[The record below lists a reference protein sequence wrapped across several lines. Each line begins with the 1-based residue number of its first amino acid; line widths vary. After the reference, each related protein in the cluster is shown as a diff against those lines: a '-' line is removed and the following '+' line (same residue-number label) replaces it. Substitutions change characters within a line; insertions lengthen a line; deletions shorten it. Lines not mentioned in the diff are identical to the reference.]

1 MDYKEK
7 IKQLA
12 KILEEMINI
21 MSSDK
26 KDKRLVTIT
35 NLYNRVQK
43 ANKNELSDIR
53 REIIRLNGG
62 MGSFFDM
69 GAGST
74 ELQSIRF
81 FELSNKLF
89 DAAVEVIR

>member
-1 MDYKEK
+1 MNNLNQ
-7 IKQLA
+7 II
-12 KILEEMINI
+12 KILQEMITI

-26 KDKRLVTIT
+26 EDIRLAVIT
-35 NLYNRVQK
+35 NLYARVQK
-43 ANKNELSDIR
+43 ADEKELSDIG
-53 REIIRLNGG
+53 REIISLYGG

-69 GAGST
+69 GAGSM

-81 FELSNKLF
+81 SKLSSKLF

>member
-1 MDYKEK
+1 MNNLNQ
-7 IKQLA
+7 II
-12 KILEEMINI
+12 KILQEMITI

-26 KDKRLVTIT
+26 EDIRLAVIT
-35 NLYNRVQK
+35 NLYARVQK
-43 ANKNELSDIR
+43 ADEKELSDIG
-53 REIIRLNGG
+53 REIISLYGG

-81 FELSNKLF
+81 SKLSSKLF

>member
-1 MDYKEK
+1 MNNLDQ
-7 IKQLA
+7 II
-12 KILEEMINI
+12 KILQEMITI

-26 KDKRLVTIT
+26 EDIRLAVIT
-35 NLYNRVQK
+35 NLYARVQK
-43 ANKNELSDIR
+43 ADEKELSDIG
-53 REIIRLNGG
+53 REIISLYGG

-81 FELSNKLF
+81 SKLSSKLF
-89 DAAVEVIR
+89 EAAVEVVR

>member
-1 MDYKEK
+1 MNNLDQ
-7 IKQLA
+7 II
-12 KILEEMINI
+12 KILQEMITI

-26 KDKRLVTIT
+26 EDIRLAVIT
-35 NLYNRVQK
+35 NLYARVQK
-43 ANKNELSDIR
+43 ADEKELSDIG
-53 REIIRLNGG
+53 REIISLYGG

-81 FELSNKLF
+81 SKLSSKLF
-89 DAAVEVIR
+89 DVAVEVIR

>member
-1 MDYKEK
+1 
-7 IKQLA
+7 
-12 KILEEMINI
+12 MITI

-26 KDKRLVTIT
+26 EDIRLAVIT
-35 NLYNRVQK
+35 NLYARVQK
-43 ANKNELSDIR
+43 ADEKELSDIG
-53 REIIRLNGG
+53 REIISLYGG

-81 FELSNKLF
+81 SKLSSKLF